1 MTTRHGPAPTPI
13 PAPGSHLREMTD
25 EDCGAVATI
34 RVRGWQSA
42 YRGLIPQAY
51 LDAMD
56 IGRQTAALRER
67 LAGGGAVNLVAV
79 TDPPETPG
87 QPGPSG
93 SAETPGPPE
102 PEVVGWA
109 CYGAYREDD
118 GSRSEGGELYA
129 IYVRPDRTG
138 AGTGG
143 ALLAEVA
150 GRAAADGF
158 ATLALWVLREN
169 AGARRFYERAGFAP
183 DGAEEDFEAGGLM
196 IPEVRYVR
204 ALSPSAPA

>member
-1 MTTRHGPAPTPI
+1 MTTQHAPAPTPA
-13 PAPGSHLREMTD
+13 PAPGPHLREMTD
-25 EDCGAVATI
+25 EDCGAVAAI

-42 YRGLIPQAY
+42 YRGLMPQAY

-56 IGRQTAALRER
+56 IGRQTATLRER

-79 TDPPETPG
+79 AGCPGTPV
-87 QPGPSG
+87 
-93 SAETPGPPE
+93 PPE

-118 GSRSEGGELYA
+118 GSRGEGGELDA

-143 ALLAEVA
+143 ALLAEVMA
-150 GRAAADGF
+150 RAAADGF
-158 ATLALWVLREN
+158 PTLALWVLREN
-169 AGARRFYERAGFAP
+169 TGARRFYERAGFAP

-196 IPEVRYVR
+196 VPEVRYVR
-204 ALSPSAPA
+204 ALGPRPAGRTSPG

>member
-1 MTTRHGPAPTPI
+1 MTTRHTPA
-13 PAPGSHLREMTD
+13 PAPGPYLREMTD
-25 EDCGAVATI
+25 EDCEAVAAI

-42 YRGLIPQAY
+42 YRGLLPQAY

-56 IGRQTAALRER
+56 VGRETETRRKR

-79 TDPPETPG
+79 
-87 QPGPSG
+87 S
-93 SAETPGPPE
+93 GPPGS
-102 PEVVGWA
+102 PAAEVVGWA

-118 GSRSEGGELYA
+118 GRRTEGGELYTL
-129 IYVRPDRTG
+129 YVRPDRTG

-143 ALLAEVA
+143 ALLAEIM

-158 ATLALWVLREN
+158 PTLALWVLREN
-169 AGARRFYERAGFAP
+169 TGARRFYERAGFAP

-196 IPEVRYVR
+196 VPEVRYVR
-204 ALSPSAPA
+204 ALTPPAAG